1 MNIVLTFTFR
11 ALSGATC
18 LVFGFLVFLAKKRK
32 GRRETGGCCGS
43 GVAQMRLPRQGNDR
57 QISRLSIQSQS

>member
-18 LVFGFLVFLAKKRK
+18 LVFGFLVFLAKK
-32 GRRETGGCCGS
+32 GGRETGGSGASGS
-43 GVAQMRLPRQGNDR
+43 GVAQMRLP
-57 QISRLSIQSQS
+57 